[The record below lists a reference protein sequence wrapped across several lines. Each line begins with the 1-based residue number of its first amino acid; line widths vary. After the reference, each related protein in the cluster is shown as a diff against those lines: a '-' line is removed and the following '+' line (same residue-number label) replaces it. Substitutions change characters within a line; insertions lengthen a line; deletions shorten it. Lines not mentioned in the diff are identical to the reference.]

1 MLWTIF
7 LVVISFFA
15 IIGLMEFVMCI
26 LETIAMR
33 TNRSLADISITVD
46 LKGKDD
52 HIEFLLNSLS
62 VMAERI
68 AFKNLTTHIVV
79 RDKGIDQDTY
89 ERIKEYMQENT
100 LISLIEKEDT
110 I

>member
-1 MLWTIF
+1 
-7 LVVISFFA
+7 
-15 IIGLMEFVMCI
+15 
-26 LETIAMR
+26 
-33 TNRSLADISITVD
+33 
-46 LKGKDD
+46 
-52 HIEFLLNSLS
+52 
-62 VMAERI
+62 MAERI

-110 I
+110 IW

>member
-15 IIGLMEFVMCI
+15 IIGLMEFIMCI
-26 LETIAMR
+26 LETVAMR
-33 TNRSLADISITVD
+33 ATDSLEDVSITVD
-46 LKGKDD
+46 LRGREE

-68 AFKNLTTHIVV
+68 AFKNLTTRIVI
-79 RDKGIDQDTY
+79 RDRGIDEDTY
-89 ERIKEYMQENT
+89 RRICSYAEENP
-100 LISLIEKEDT
+100 LISLIEKDE
-110 I
+110 